1 MKICFATNN
10 KNKLKEI
17 KQALGSSHEILSLND
32 INCLEELP
40 ETQETIEGNSFQKAQ
55 YVFDNYGVACFADDT
70 GLEIN
75 ALNGEPGVYSARYA
89 GPDCK
94 AEDNMTKVL
103 SKLSGI
109 SNRQARFKT
118 VITFIDDNG
127 NQTQFEGIANG
138 EITTSRSGADGF
150 GYDPIFKPEGYDVTF
165 AEISM
170 EEKNQISHRGKAVMK
185 LLDLLKK

>member
-10 KNKLKEI
+10 KNKLKQI
-17 KQALGSSHEILSLND
+17 KQALGDSHEILSLKD
-32 INCLEELP
+32 INCLEELA
-40 ETQETIEGNSFQKAQ
+40 ETQETIEGNSLQKAQ
-55 YVFDNYGVACFADDT
+55 YVFDNYNVACFADDT

-94 AEDNMTKVL
+94 AEDNMAMVL
-103 SKLSGI
+103 DKLSGI
-109 SNRQARFKT
+109 SDRQARFKT
-118 VITFIDDNG
+118 VITLIDDNG

-138 EITTSRSGADGF
+138 EITSTKSGADGF
-150 GYDPIFKPEGYDVTF
+150 GYDPIFKPEGCDVTF

-170 EEKNQISHRGKAVMK
+170 EEKNNISHRGKAVRK
-185 LLDLLKK
+185 LLAFLRK

>member
-17 KQALGSSHEILSLND
+17 KKSLGDSHELLSLKD

-40 ETQETIEGNSFQKAQ
+40 ETQETIEGNSLQKAQ

-75 ALNGEPGVYSARYA
+75 ALSGEPGVYSARYA

-94 AEDNMTKVL
+94 AEDNMAKVL
-103 SKLSGI
+103 NNLSGI
-109 SNRQARFKT
+109 SDRAARFKT
-118 VITFIDDNG
+118 VITLIDNG
-127 NQTQFEGIANG
+127 GNKTQFEGIANG
-138 EITTSRSGADGF
+138 EITRTKSGADGF
-150 GYDPIFKPEGYDVTF
+150 GYDPIFKPEGYDLTF
-165 AEISM
+165 AEISI
-170 EEKNQISHRGKAVMK
+170 EEKNRISHRGKAVRK
-185 LLDLLKK
+185 LLDFLIG